1 MAFYTQAMLALLREN
16 APNTIAH
23 SAKAG
28 YSSLMRYPM
37 KKCPKSLSL
46 VLMTSL
52 ALGGMGCSS
61 EPEAETKEEFRTFST
76 VGECIRSGA
85 FTDAQC
91 EEEFKLALTQ
101 TPKFTSLADCE
112 QAFGAGNCG
121 DHPLG
126 QAVNSA
132 AQAVGLPG
140 LAQADATQPQ
150 AEATQNGTA
159 SQQVAQSSAYQS
171 GGSWMPLMAGFM
183 MGRFLSGG
191 NAFQGSQPL
200 FRDKPQPGGTT
211 PAGGTSTFRTATG
224 DVVKT
229 DSAGRVSNPGTAIRK
244 GFQSTAKP
252 AVARG
257 TTTSRSG
264 LGSSSGYGTSSGS

>member
-1 MAFYTQAMLALLREN
+1 
-16 APNTIAH
+16 
-23 SAKAG
+23 
-28 YSSLMRYPM
+28 M

-52 ALGGMGCSS
+52 ALGGLGCSS
-61 EPEAETKEEFRTFST
+61 EPEAQQTEEFRTFST

-91 EEEFKLALTQ
+91 EEEFKQALTQ

-121 DHPLG
+121 DNPLG
-126 QAVNSA
+126 QAVSSA

-140 LAQADATQPQ
+140 ATQTDASQ
-150 AEATQNGTA
+150 AEASKTEAAQNGT
-159 SQQVAQSSAYQS
+159 QQLTQNSAYQS

-183 MGRFLSGG
+183 MGRMLSGG
-191 NAFQGSQPL
+191 SMFQGSQPL
-200 FRDKPQPGGTT
+200 FRDKPQAGGTT
-211 PAGGTSTFRTATG
+211 PAGGTTAAGSTFRTATG

-229 DSAGRVSNPGTAIRK
+229 DAAGRVSNPGTAIRK

>member
-1 MAFYTQAMLALLREN
+1 
-16 APNTIAH
+16 
-23 SAKAG
+23 
-28 YSSLMRYPM
+28 M

-52 ALGGMGCSS
+52 AIGGLGCSN
-61 EPEAETKEEFRTFST
+61 EPEAEQKEEFRTFST

-91 EEEFKLALTQ
+91 EEEFKQALAQ

-121 DHPLG
+121 DNPLG
-126 QAVNSA
+126 QAVSSA

-140 LAQADATQPQ
+140 TSQAEGTQ

-159 SQQVAQSSAYQS
+159 TQQLSQSSTYHS

-183 MGRFLSGG
+183 MGRMLSGG
-191 NAFQGSQPL
+191 SMYQGSQPL
-200 FRDKPQPGGTT
+200 FRDTQPATGGAGS
-211 PAGGTSTFRTATG
+211 AGGSTFRTATG
-224 DVVKT
+224 DVVKP
-229 DSAGRVSNPGTAIRK
+229 DAAGRVSNPGTGIRK

-252 AVARG
+252 VMARG
-257 TTTSRSG
+257 TTTSRGG

>member
-1 MAFYTQAMLALLREN
+1 
-16 APNTIAH
+16 
-23 SAKAG
+23 
-28 YSSLMRYPM
+28 M

-52 ALGGMGCSS
+52 ALGGLGCSN
-61 EPEAETKEEFRTFST
+61 EPTAENKEEFRTFST

-121 DHPLG
+121 DNPLG
-126 QAVNSA
+126 QAVTSA

-140 LAQADATQPQ
+140 TTQADASQSGASKT
-150 AEATQNGTA
+150 EATQNDT
-159 SQQVAQSSAYQS
+159 QQLTQNSAYQS

-183 MGRFLSGG
+183 MGRMLSGG
-191 NAFQGSQPL
+191 GMFQGSQPL
-200 FRDKPQPGGTT
+200 FRDKTPQPGGGTGA
-211 PAGGTSTFRTATG
+211 AGGSSFRTATG
-224 DVVKT
+224 AVVT
-229 DSAGRVSNPGTAIRK
+229 PDAAGRVSNPGTAIRQ

>member
-1 MAFYTQAMLALLREN
+1 
-16 APNTIAH
+16 
-23 SAKAG
+23 
-28 YSSLMRYPM
+28 M

-52 ALGGMGCSS
+52 AIGGLGCSN
-61 EPEAETKEEFRTFST
+61 EPEAEQKEEFRTFST

-91 EEEFKLALTQ
+91 EEEFKLALAQ

-112 QAFGAGNCG
+112 QTFGAGNCG
-121 DHPLG
+121 NNPLG
-126 QAVNSA
+126 QAVSSA
-132 AQAVGLPG
+132 AEAVGLPG
-140 LAQADATQPQ
+140 TSQADGTQ
-150 AEATQNGTA
+150 AGATQNGTHQL
-159 SQQVAQSSAYQS
+159 SQNSAYQS

-183 MGRFLSGG
+183 MGRMLSGG
-191 NAFQGSQPL
+191 SMFQGSQPL
-200 FRDKPQPGGTT
+200 FRDKPQAGGTT
-211 PAGGTSTFRTATG
+211 PAGGTTAAGSSFRTATG

-229 DSAGRVSNPGTAIRK
+229 DAAGRVNNPGTAIRK